1 MKIHLSIAL
10 LLLSFLLIGCRQ
22 TVAFL
27 KPATQTSQAFYN
39 YDSKIISSEL
49 DGSYNIRAFG
59 RARNAA
65 SAYEEARKQAVYDIL
80 FNGVQ
85 SSNSRISSLRPMLL
99 EVNAKDKYENYFNAF
114 FMDGGAYQEYT
125 NFSDSRIISEKKYS
139 NNLQILVQVSVTVD
153 VKSLKQKLIEDNILK
168 TK

>member
-1 MKIHLSIAL
+1 MKFRITYICL
-10 LLLSFLLIGCRQ
+10 FLAFVFMGCRSSLTILQ
-22 TVAFL
+22 RSTKA
-27 KPATQTSQAFYN
+27 SQAFYN
-39 YDSKIISSEL
+39 YDSRIISSEL

-59 RARNAA
+59 RARNAVA
-65 SAYEEARKQAVYDIL
+65 AYEEARKQAVYDVL

-85 SSNSRISSLRPMLL
+85 SSNSRITSLRPLLL
-99 EVNAKDKYENYFNAF
+99 EVNAKEKYEDYFNAF
-114 FMDGGAYQEYT
+114 FADRGAYQEYT
-125 NFSDSRIISEKKYS
+125 SYSDARILTDNKYS